1 MPIMPMIIIV
11 INKKRTYD
19 EIQKNHQEKR
29 QDLNLNEWYEW
40 SSLVWLKKCHSFVES
55 YNAGQMLKV
64 LVAREQHF

>member
-40 SSLVWLKKCHSFVES
+40 SSLV
-55 YNAGQMLKV
+55 
-64 LVAREQHF
+64 

>member
-19 EIQKNHQEKR
+19 EIQKNYQEKR

-40 SSLVWLKKCHSFVES
+40 SSLDWLKNCHSFVES